1 MIIAVD
7 FDGTLSMGPYPEIGN
22 PKPYA
27 VEMMNKLK
35 DDGHYIISVSYTHV
49 TLPTT
54 SRV

>member
-35 DDGHYIISVSYTHV
+35 DDGHYIILYYGPVVGVSGWRM
-49 TLPTT
+49 L
-54 SRV
+54 

>member
-35 DDGHYIISVSYTHV
+35 DDGHYIILWTVV
-49 TLPTT
+49 GVNGWRML
-54 SRV
+54 